1 MPLHSQ
7 NSVCTGLRLI
17 QMYGNC
23 SRKVEKESYV
33 IGISSIRTQIR
44 SLAEGLSISFLRFST
59 HTSVKKTEMNPNRPF
74 GCAKSDER

>member
-1 MPLHSQ
+1 M
-7 NSVCTGLRLI
+7 
-17 QMYGNC
+17 
-23 SRKVEKESYV
+23 